1 MNNAENPLKIKG
13 ASSTRSGAHL
23 NVAEQKFR
31 EAHREWTK
39 FISGD
44 NNVDETVIPREVLDS
59 WHRCRALGVDPS
71 TRKIKT
77 LIGKELDALLKKN
90 EELIKAGRQFMTQFY
105 SFTMGSRFAV
115 ILFDSNAY
123 MLEIMVREEFRE
135 IATREKLVV
144 GALWD
149 EASAGNTGVGT
160 VVALKT
166 PVRIFGTQH
175 YVKSSH
181 QDAVSSAPIFSPEGE
196 FLGGIVVLG
205 FYYGSAI
212 PHTFG
217 MALAAAKAIENR
229 LQIEQALTET
239 RIASSYQKTVL
250 ASIPEA
256 LIAIDNNGLI
266 TLTNDKARNMFFF
279 ETGPVEGR
287 PINHVFDVGNRRF
300 LDIVHNREK
309 VADTEVRIFS
319 SRSSNDYSLNCRPIR
334 GQSGEALGKVLI
346 LSEIK
351 RVKTLVTKMIGAKA
365 NFRFRDIYGRNKD
378 FLQTVGQAKL
388 VSHSASNV
396 LLLGKSGTGKDI
408 FAQAIHN
415 ASNRANGP
423 YVAINCAAI
432 PRDLISSELF
442 GYSEGAFTGSRRG
455 GNQGKFELADGGTIF
470 LDEIAEIPLELQAVL
485 LRVIEDKSII
495 RIGGKMV
502 RPVDVRIIAATNRD
516 LKRAIQKGNFRED
529 LYYRLN
535 IFAIHMIPLN
545 RRLDD
550 LPILLDCFVK
560 KYGLILGKKI
570 NRVSSGVLE
579 AFMRYA
585 WPGNVRE
592 LQNVV
597 ERMMHFAPGD
607 ELTVD
612 LIPPEVM
619 DAPPPGRPAELPDA
633 FHGGLTLERPS
644 TSAAEPEVSRE
655 LSEKESIRQMLE
667 MGITMKKIAEKM
679 NLSRMTIYRKMK
691 QYGLTKR

>member
-1 MNNAENPLKIKG
+1 MVNY
-13 ASSTRSGAHL
+13 ASPPRSGARS
-23 NVAEQKFR
+23 NVAEEKFQ
-31 EAHREWTK
+31 ETLREWTK
-39 FISGD
+39 FINGD
-44 NNVDETVIPREVLDS
+44 DEIDEAVIPREVLDS
-59 WHRCRALGVDPS
+59 WHRCRALGVDPMS
-71 TRKIKT
+71 RNIKV
-77 LIGKELDALLKKN
+77 LAGKELDDLLKKN
-90 EELIKAGRQFMTQFY
+90 EPLIKAGRQFMTQFY

-123 MLEIMVREEFRE
+123 MLEIMVREEFRD
-135 IATREKLVV
+135 IAIRERLVV
-144 GALWD
+144 GSLWD
-149 EASAGNTGVGT
+149 EASAGNNGVGT

-166 PVRIFGTQH
+166 PVRIFGAQH

-181 QDAVSSAPIFSPEGE
+181 QDAVSSAPIFSSEGE

-217 MALAAAKAIENR
+217 MALAAAKAVENR
-229 LQIEQALTET
+229 LQIEQALEEA
-239 RIASSYQKTVL
+239 RIAGSYQKTVM

-256 LIAIDNNGLI
+256 LIAVDNNGTI
-266 TLTNDKARNMFFF
+266 TLTNDNARKMFFF
-279 ETGPVEGR
+279 EYGSVEGL
-287 PINHVFDVGNRRF
+287 PIDRVFDQGNRRF
-300 LDIVHNREK
+300 LDIVRNSEE
-309 VADTEVRIFS
+309 VTDTEVRIFS
-319 SRSSNDYSLNCRPIR
+319 NQSSNDYSLNCRPIR
-334 GQSGEALGKVLI
+334 GRSGEALGKVLI

-365 NFRFRDIYGRNKD
+365 NFRFQDIYGRNSV
-378 FLQTVGQAKL
+378 FLRTVEQAKL

-470 LDEIAEIPLELQAVL
+470 LDEIAETPLELQAVL
-485 LRVIEDKSII
+485 LRVIEDKSIV

-502 RPVDVRIIAATNRD
+502 RPVDVRVIAATNRD
-516 LKRAIQKGNFRED
+516 LRREIQKGNFRED

-560 KYGLILGKKI
+560 KYGIILGKKI
-570 NRVSSGVLE
+570 KRISPGVLE
-579 AFMRYA
+579 AFMRYS

-597 ERMMHFAPGD
+597 ERMMHFATRE

-612 LIPPEVM
+612 LIPPEIL
-619 DAPPPGRPAELPDA
+619 DAPPSGHLSELSGPRDDSVERPLVPAEADASRNLP
-633 FHGGLTLERPS
+633 
-644 TSAAEPEVSRE
+644 
-655 LSEKESIRQMLE
+655 EKEAIRQMLE
-667 MGITMKKIAEKM
+667 MGITIKKIAEKM